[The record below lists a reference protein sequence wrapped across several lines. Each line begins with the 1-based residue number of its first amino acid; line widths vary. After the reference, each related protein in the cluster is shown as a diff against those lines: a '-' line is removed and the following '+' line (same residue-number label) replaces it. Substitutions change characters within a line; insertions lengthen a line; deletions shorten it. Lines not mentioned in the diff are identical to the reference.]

1 MTHASVARLHG
12 FLQQALEVEL
22 FTIPPY
28 LTALYSIIE
37 NTNLESVE
45 VIQSVVMEEMLH
57 AILVSNIMNAVGA
70 TPRVVADADGKGP
83 VRTSYPA
90 QTPHMDRELIVDLLK
105 FSPDAVHAFIE
116 IEKPDVPAEDWSK
129 SGGLETIGQ
138 LYAKLRNAL
147 VAASE
152 EVGEAKLFSGDRKK
166 QFEAGDYYGGG
177 GRLAP
182 IHHLAD
188 ALAAIEIIAE
198 QGEGR
203 VSMTNL
209 TGDDV
214 RFGQP
219 KEVAHFYR
227 FKEICAQR
235 YYDQDDDIELPTGPR
250 LMVDWNAV
258 RPIVRPVSKV
268 ALVGFDEV
276 LAVFEQTY
284 AELLKKLDSAFKG
297 DKSVLQDAVWLMQRL
312 KTQAIEIMRIDIGG
326 GKTCTPPFWFMRS

>member
-1 MTHASVARLHG
+1 MTHESVARLHG

-37 NTNLESVE
+37 NTNLESVQ

-57 AILVSNIMNAVGA
+57 TILVSNIMNAVGA
-70 TPRVVADADGKGP
+70 TPRVVADAGGKGP
-83 VRTSYPA
+83 VRNSFPA
-90 QTPHMDRELIVDLLK
+90 QVPHMDRELIVGLLP
-105 FSPDAVHAFIE
+105 FSPAAVGAFIE
-116 IEKPDVPAEDWSK
+116 IERPDVPAKDWSR
-129 SGGLETIGQ
+129 SGGIETIGQ

-152 EVGEAKLFSGDRKK
+152 EVGEDKLFSGDRKK

-177 GRLAP
+177 GQLAP
-182 IHHLAD
+182 IHCLAD
-188 ALAAIEIIAE
+188 ALAAIEVIAE

-209 TGDDV
+209 TGDNV

-227 FKEICAQR
+227 FKEICAER
-235 YYDQDDDIELPTGPR
+235 YYDQDDDVDLPTGPS
-250 LMVDWNAV
+250 LTVDWQAV
-258 RPIVRPVSKV
+258 RPIAQPGDHV
-268 ALVGFDEV
+268 ALDGFATV
-276 LAVFEQTY
+276 LAAFEETY
-284 AELLKKLDSAFKG
+284 ADLLEALNSAFNG
-297 DKSVLQDAVWLMQRL
+297 DKSVLQDAVVLMQKL
-312 KTQAIEIMRIDIGG
+312 KVQAIDIMRIDIGG
-326 GKTCTPPFWFMRS
+326 GKTCAPPFWFMRS

>member
-37 NTNLESVE
+37 NTNLASVE

-70 TPRVVADADGKGP
+70 TPRVAAGKGGKGP
-83 VRTSYPA
+83 VRTEYPA
-90 QTPHMDRELIVDLLK
+90 QTPHMDRPLIVDLLP
-105 FSPDAVHAFIE
+105 FSRAAVSAFIE

-129 SGGLETIGQ
+129 SGGIETIGQ

-152 EVGEAKLFSGDRKK
+152 EVGEAKLFSGDPKK
-166 QFEAGDYYGGG
+166 QFEAEDYYGGG

-182 IHHLAD
+182 IKYLAD

-219 KEVAHFYR
+219 KEVAHFFR
-227 FKEICAQR
+227 FKEICAGR
-235 YYDQDDDIELPTGPR
+235 YYDQDDDVKLPTGPR
-250 LMVDWNAV
+250 LKVDWTAV
-258 RPIVRPVSKV
+258 RPIVRPASKV
-268 ALVGFDEV
+268 SPDGLDAV
-276 LAVFEQTY
+276 LAAFEQTY
-284 AELLKKLDSAFKG
+284 TDLLEKLDSAFNG
-297 DKSVLQDAVWLMQRL
+297 NKSVLEDAVWVMQRL
-312 KTQAIEIMRIDIGG
+312 KVQAIEIMRIDIGG